1 MNKKKRLNILSLLL
15 VMAFSMLGLL
25 ASAVLIL
32 NSVKTPITV
41 ITGSASGIYSS
52 ESLSC
57 DEYKIR
63 GLDEEYSAKVTVYG
77 SRRDV
82 GTSQNLAD
90 VRIYDSLGI
99 DVTFLFEIEFEYG
112 ELTVNPAK
120 LVIRSDSAE
129 RKYNGD
135 GLEKK
140 TYSIVE
146 GEICDDETISAVFS
160 GSQTR
165 IGRSDNVFH
174 AEIYRI
180 GSDGS
185 RSLINENYILEYQ
198 YCYLKVTP

>member
-129 RKYNGD
+129 RKYNG
-135 GLEKK
+135 
-140 TYSIVE
+140 
-146 GEICDDETISAVFS
+146 
-160 GSQTR
+160 
-165 IGRSDNVFH
+165 
-174 AEIYRI
+174 
-180 GSDGS
+180 GS
-185 RSLINENYILEYQ
+185 RKKLTALSREKSAMMKRYRRYFPARKPESAEAIMYFMQRYIVSEATGAGAL
-198 YCYLKVTP
+198 